1 MTALVLF
8 VSPLS
13 VEQVI
18 VIATITRP
26 LRIWLN
32 IQFDFDVRRGGALA
46 QSVIT
51 LRAFVIMTINIT
63 TLASGDETATER
75 SSRKVWFITACS
87 VLQSNSKL
95 TTESCQFD
103 SSPIPTCDPGPS

>member
-46 QSVIT
+46 QPVIT

-63 TLASGDETATER
+63 TLASGDETEVER
-75 SSRKVWFITACS
+75 CGSLRRVRSF
-87 VLQSNSKL
+87 N
-95 TTESCQFD
+95 
-103 SSPIPTCDPGPS
+103 PIAN